1 MGCLFI
7 DNYTIMFYLNCMI
20 KETQNGILATIKI
33 SPNAKKNEII
43 KTDNEVK
50 IKITAQP
57 IDGKANKCLIEYLSK
72 TFKIPKT
79 SIQIVKG
86 ETSKEKTI
94 LFVTSDENKI
104 DLLKKT
110 L

>member
-1 MGCLFI
+1 
-7 DNYTIMFYLNCMI
+7 MI
-20 KETQNGILATIKI
+20 KDTQNGLLVTIKI
-33 SPNAKKNEII
+33 SPNSKTNEII
-43 KTDNEVK
+43 KTDNETK

-57 IDGKANKCLIEYLSK
+57 IDGKANKGLIEFLSK
-72 TFKIPKT
+72 KSIIPKT

-94 LFVTSDENKI
+94 LFVTSDEEKI